1 MRTGRLALVLAV
13 VAAVASPAVLPASA
27 ATSTVVAVGFQFIP
41 NQVMIAPGDTVDFA
55 NVDVAPHNLVS
66 RQKTKKGALLFGSDT
81 VATGGRTPVR
91 GVESLKP
98 GAYPF
103 FCSLHPAMVGTLA
116 VRAPGSTVF
125 ATVPTLAVVPTPTS
139 ITTFG
144 DSLYVTS
151 YGAGT
156 VSKAQVLPGGAL
168 GPATPYATGFSSP
181 LGVVFGPD
189 GTAYV
194 ADSHPGEGG
203 EVLGRVWALPP
214 GGGDAA
220 GVGRV
225 VVDDLPNGRHNT
237 NGMAVLGARLYIT
250 NGNATDDG
258 VTGGPAEQPL
268 SGTIL
273 SVPLTARGLSAKTD
287 SRAITVEARGLRNP
301 YDIAFR
307 PGSTEL
313 WATSNGPDALDPY
326 GEDLLH
332 RLDVREP
339 TVDFGFPA
347 CVYAAG
353 ADGPRLG
360 QNPAIKVKCNPRHRR
375 PEALLGLHVS
385 ANGLAFA
392 PTAGG
397 WAGEIVLAE
406 FGSLSGVSGHAVVR
420 VPMVDGRAGRPES
433 IQPAPAPLDLTF
445 GPPGS
450 GLYVA
455 DFSTGQISLILPLA

>member
-1 MRTGRLALVLAV
+1 MRAARIVL
-13 VAAVASPAVLPASA
+13 AAVAAGALAAPLALPASA
-27 ATSTVVAVGFQFIP
+27 ETATMTALANRFIP
-41 NQVMIAPGDTVDFA
+41 DQVSIATGDSLTFVNA
-55 NVDVAPHNLVS
+55 DVAPHNVIS
-66 RQKTKKGALLFGSDT
+66 RQTTKKGVLLFGSDT
-81 VATGGRTPVR
+81 VATGGQTAVR
-91 GVESLKP
+91 GVEKLKP

-103 FCSLHPAMVGTLA
+103 YCSVHPTMVGTLA
-116 VRAPGSTVF
+116 VRPPGSTVF
-125 ATVPTLAVVPTPTS
+125 ATVPTAAVVPTPTS
-139 ITTFG
+139 VTVFG
-144 DSLYVTS
+144 SSLYVTG

-156 VSKAQVLPGGAL
+156 VSQIPVLPGGAL

-181 LGVVFGPD
+181 LGIVFGPD
-189 GTAYV
+189 GTAFV

-203 EVLGRVWALPP
+203 STVGRVRALPP
-214 GGGDAA
+214 GGGDAGA
-220 GVGRV
+220 VGQV
-225 VVDDLPNGRHNT
+225 VIDGLPNGRHNT
-237 NGMAVLGARLYIT
+237 NGMAVLGGRLYIT
-250 NGNATDDG
+250 NGNSTDDG
-258 VTGGPAEQPL
+258 VTGGPPEQPL
-268 SGTIL
+268 SGTVL
-273 SVPLTARGLSAKTD
+273 SVPIGARGIDAAQG

-313 WATSNGPDALDPY
+313 WVTSNGPDALDPY

-347 CVYAAG
+347 CVYATGEAG
-353 ADGPRLG
+353 PQLG
-360 QNPAIKVKCNPRHRR
+360 QNPAISTKCSPRHRP

-392 PTAGG
+392 PTGGG
-397 WAGEIVLAE
+397 WAGEIVIVE
-406 FGSLSGVSGHAVVR
+406 FGSFNGATGHAVVR
-420 VPMVDGRAGRPES
+420 VPLVDGRAGAVES

-455 DFSTGQISLILPLA
+455 DFSTGQISLLLPLA